1 MLLLVKNIYVF
12 LEDFSKLQVS
22 SSVRYLKSEKEQ
34 IKTVKDYSQKL
45 LYSREGLHTNLELFT
60 VPKHQL

>member
-22 SSVRYLKSEKEQ
+22 SSVRYLKSEKKQ
-34 IKTVKDYSQKL
+34 IKTVKDDSQKL
-45 LYSREGLHTNLELFT
+45 LYSQEGLHTNLELFA